1 MKLLGTSFV
10 PQEISVNQFEGIMTS
25 ISASNGLGFTNFDLP
40 PEGRKHNKALHI
52 SMEIAR
58 KTLSRM
64 MVNTRSLLNVL
75 PKFSLLKLDYEGVM
89 PRPNDLVVKAFD
101 GSRRSVFGEV
111 NFPVKIGP
119 QTFKATFL
127 VMDINPS

>member
-101 GSRRSVFGEV
+101 GSRRSIFGEV
-111 NFPVKIGP
+111 DLPMKICP
-119 QTFKATFL
+119 
-127 VMDINPS
+127 